1 MCEADK
7 RTKRIKA
14 LSPGSV
20 VCRQAIARRK
30 KEDTPMTEMPS
41 RDITGKCEGEC
52 RDRVFEGEQE
62 RQAKIDS
69 EGIQYNTPAPNSPSW
84 TLKRND
90 PPGVLGG
97 RV

>member
-1 MCEADK
+1 
-7 RTKRIKA
+7 
-14 LSPGSV
+14 
-20 VCRQAIARRK
+20 
-30 KEDTPMTEMPS
+30 MTEMPS

-69 EGIQYNTPAPNSPSW
+69 ESIQYNTPASNSPSW
-84 TLKRND
+84 TLKRDD